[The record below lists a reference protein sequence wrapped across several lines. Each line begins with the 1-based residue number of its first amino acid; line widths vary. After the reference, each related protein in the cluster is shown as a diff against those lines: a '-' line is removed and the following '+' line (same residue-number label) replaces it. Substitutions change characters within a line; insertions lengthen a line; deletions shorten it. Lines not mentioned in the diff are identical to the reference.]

1 MELLIGVNPDTYDN
15 DAMALGS
22 VLARSSGATPVLT
35 HIYPADP
42 SRRDEELDYLMRS
55 EGEVLLTEAV
65 SRFCDRWQWSVDE
78 VRTAL
83 EANQSSGVGLAE
95 TAEARR
101 AAFVVIGSAE
111 GGPSGRFTIGST
123 ANQLLHTSTV
133 PVVTAP
139 SGYSRETTGV
149 IRKVLVA
156 HRVGESENS
165 PELRQAAVIAKETS
179 APLELVTILMR
190 PRMYATRLSPEVEK
204 PLLEQMQHDAATSHQ
219 RIINAFGNS
228 IEVTT
233 VTLAADSVGAAFN
246 RYPWEGDELLVI
258 GSAKRGPVLR
268 VFLGDMTHKL
278 LRRAPVPVIVL
289 PHTPS

>member
-1 MELLIGVNPDTYDN
+1 VELLIGVNPDTYDN

-22 VLARSSGATPVLT
+22 VLARASSATPVLT

-42 SRRDEELDYLMRS
+42 SHSDDELDNLMRL
-55 EGEVLLTEAV
+55 EGEDLLTEAV
-65 SRFCDRWQWSVDE
+65 SRFCDRWRWSVDE

-83 EANQSSGVGLAE
+83 EAHQSSGVGLAE

-111 GGPSGRFTIGST
+111 GGPSGRFTIGAT

-139 SGYSRETTGV
+139 SGYSRETTGA

-165 PELRQAAVIAKETS
+165 PELRQAAAIAKETS
-179 APLELVTILMR
+179 VPLELVTILMR
-190 PRMYATRLSPEVEK
+190 PRMYATRLSPEAEA
-204 PLLEQMQHDAATSHQ
+204 PLLEHMQHDAAASHQ
-219 RIINAFGNS
+219 RIISTIDDS

-258 GSAKRGPVLR
+258 GSAKRGPLLR